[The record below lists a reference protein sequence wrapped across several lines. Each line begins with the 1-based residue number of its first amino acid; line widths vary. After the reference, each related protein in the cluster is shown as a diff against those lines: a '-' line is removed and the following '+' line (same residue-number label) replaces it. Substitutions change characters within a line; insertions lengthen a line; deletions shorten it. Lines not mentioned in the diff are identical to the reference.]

1 MLRTEELHAEQVKMN
16 HRKAKMTEEER
27 KERKRE
33 KSKLY
38 YQRKI
43 MTETEEE
50 RSKRIEKLRMKNIKA
65 WRSMSKVKRAQKSAR
80 MREYRQKVPL
90 NSQQIE
96 EKRKNDRERWRNMS
110 TEKRQ
115 EALKQKRIATLKRE
129 RKLIQTYSDGIY
141 RGKSKKVQVTEV
153 AKRPRRNTKTIAL
166 MQICD
171 QLGCEDLPSHEEEE
185 SVEVP
190 SVSLQATNVDKLKL
204 KAVVVLER
212 IELNDQFK
220 RLLSQPHW

>member
-1 MLRTEELHAEQVKMN
+1 LTDPKILMLRTEMN

-27 KERKRE
+27 KARKRE

-50 RSKRIEKLRMKNIKA
+50 RSKRIEKEKMRKHKA
-65 WRSMSKVKRAQKSAR
+65 WRSMSTVKRAQKLAR
-80 MREYRQKVPL
+80 MREYREKMSL
-90 NSQQIE
+90 NPQQIE
-96 EKRKNDRERWRNMS
+96 ANRIRARERWRNMP

-115 EALKQKRIATLKRE
+115 ELLKQQRIATLKRE
-129 RKLIQTYSDGIY
+129 MKLIRTYSDGVY
-141 RGKSKKVQVTEV
+141 RCKFKKVQATEV
-153 AKRPRRNTKTIAL
+153 AGRPRRNTKTIAL

-171 QLGCEDLPSHEEEE
+171 QLGCEDLPSYEEEG
-185 SVEVP
+185 SVQVASASP
-190 SVSLQATNVDKLKL
+190 QATNVDKLKL

-212 IELNDQFK
+212 IDLNDLLK
-220 RLLSQPHW
+220 R